1 MEETKKNYQLVTA
14 KEGFE
19 STKAPQ
25 LERVIREINESR
37 ERGHTYTYVA
47 NEEKLHQ
54 ETIDFLLDKGYD
66 LEISHHKDSMLGRE
80 KWFNEVH
87 WNSEAS
93 GRFQYI
99 ER

>member
-1 MEETKKNYQLVTA
+1 MKKMKKNYQLVTA
-14 KEGFE
+14 KEAFE

-25 LERVIREINESR
+25 LERVIREINERR
-37 ERGHTYTYVA
+37 EEGRVWTYV
-47 NEEKLHQ
+47 NGEEELHK

-66 LEISHHKDSMLGRE
+66 LKISRHKDGILERE
-80 KWFNEVH
+80 MWFNEVH
-87 WNSEAS
+87 WDSKAS